1 MSGIVKL
8 RIKSLFACNEAD
20 IVGAARDIASER
32 VSADRI
38 ENIDLNFLPGN
49 LTRQCRSLIESYH
62 DVHGYACLP
71 DILWKSR
78 LGPFIEKH
86 SELRQF
92 LRKASTT
99 RSAKKAND
107 GFVRIATT
115 ILALE
120 ILASSFAG
128 WGALYPEA
136 ADGARAILKRTAR
149 GTHLPLMEFY
159 LYPPKYM
166 SSAAIATLAPPPVE
180 RQKGEAE
187 VYRASKRE
195 LSGERQAPN
204 YVNPV
209 QPSDGRLPHRISL
222 PSV

>member
-1 MSGIVKL
+1 MGV
-8 RIKSLFACNEAD
+8 E
-20 IVGAARDIASER
+20 RDIANET

-38 ENIDLNFLPGN
+38 ENVDLNFLPGN
-49 LTRQCRSLIESYH
+49 LTKQCRSLIESYH
-62 DVHGYACLP
+62 GVHGYACLP

-128 WGALYPEA
+128 WGAIYPEA

-149 GTHLPLMEFY
+149 GGGAHMPLMEFY
-159 LYPPKYM
+159 LYPPKYI
-166 SSAAIATLAPPPVE
+166 SSAAIATLAPPPLG
-180 RQKGEAE
+180 RQIGE
-187 VYRASKRE
+187 VWLYRAS
-195 LSGERQAPN
+195 
-204 YVNPV
+204 
-209 QPSDGRLPHRISL
+209 
-222 PSV
+222 

>member
-1 MSGIVKL
+1 MGVATK
-8 RIKSLFACNEAD
+8 
-20 IVGAARDIASER
+20 VASE
-32 VSADRI
+32 SI
-38 ENIDLNFLPGN
+38 ESIDLGFLPGN

-62 DVHGYACLP
+62 EVHGYACLP

-86 SELRQF
+86 AELRQF

-107 GFVRIATT
+107 GFVQIAMT

-136 ADGARAILKRTAR
+136 ADAARSILKSYAP
-149 GTHLPLMEFY
+149 GPHMPLMEFY
-159 LYPPKYM
+159 LYPPKYI
-166 SSAAIATLAPPPVE
+166 SSAAIATLAPPPG
-180 RQKGEAE
+180 RQIGEAE
-187 VYRASKRE
+187 FYRASKPE
-195 LSGERQAPN
+195 LSGEKQALN
-204 YVNPV
+204 YVNAV
-209 QPSDGRLPHRISL
+209 QAADGR
-222 PSV
+222 PSQPIA